1 MNPVMILRK
10 PITTEKSLSGKG
22 GHDAKRYT
30 FEVDRR
36 ATKFQIKRVVQDQF
50 GVTVTKVNTSVR
62 KGKTRR
68 QARSRTRIQIAPKK
82 FAMVT
87 LKVGQKINELEVS
100 GSAGKE

>member
-22 GHDAKRYT
+22 EHDAKRYT

-36 ATKFQIKRVVQDQF
+36 ATKFQIKQVVEDQF
-50 GVTVTKVNTSVR
+50 GVTVTKMNTSVR

-68 QARSRTRIQIAPKK
+68 QARSRTRIRTAPTK
-82 FAMVT
+82 FAMIT
-87 LKVGQKINELEVS
+87 LKPGEKIEALEV
-100 GSAGKE
+100 KE